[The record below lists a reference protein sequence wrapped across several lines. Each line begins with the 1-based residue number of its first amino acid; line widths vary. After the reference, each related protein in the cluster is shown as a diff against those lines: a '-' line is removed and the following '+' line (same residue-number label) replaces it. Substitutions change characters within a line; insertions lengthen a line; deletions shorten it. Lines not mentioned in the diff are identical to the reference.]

1 MQQLIVTAEKLNKRS
16 SIPAN
21 LPDPTGITGVV
32 LKGYTFQADEVADVP
47 NAALGK
53 WYQDRDNNFYWG
65 GAVTIIAN
73 QPEENTTTNTVDNS
87 SMETSSITPVV
98 KKKVMQVVNA
108 FETGS
113 AEGSYG
119 ALVKYK
125 DYKDPVTNT
134 LMVQV
139 TFGRSQTTEFGH
151 LKALIQDYVI
161 SNGAYANTLST
172 YVNRIGQQPSLA
184 TDDVFCNALKEAGKN
199 DPVMKKCQDDL
210 FEVKFY
216 QPAYHWF
223 TTKGFAF
230 PLSMLVIYDSTIHSG
245 SIPSFLCKRFT
256 TAFPVNGGN
265 EKDWITNY
273 VNARNNWLATNSN
286 PLLQKTVYRTGCLLT
301 QAKNDNW
308 DLVQP
313 ITANGVSIR

>member
-1 MQQLIVTAEKLNKRS
+1 MQQLIVTADKLNKRS

-32 LKGYTFQADEVADVP
+32 NKGYTFQADEVLQVP

-65 GAVTIIAN
+65 GAVSVVVN
-73 QPEENTTTNTVDNS
+73 QQEENTVNNTADNS
-87 SMETSSITPVV
+87 SLETSSITPVV

-113 AEGSYG
+113 AQGNYN

-125 DYKDPVTNT
+125 DYKDPATNT

-151 LKALIQDYVI
+151 LKALIQDYVN
-161 SNGAYANTLST
+161 SGGVYANTFSPYL
-172 YVNRIGQQPSLA
+172 NRIGQQPSLA
-184 TDDVFCNALKEAGKN
+184 TDNVFCTALIEAGKN
-199 DPVMKKCQDDL
+199 DPLMKKCQDDL

-216 QPAYHWF
+216 QPAYNWF
-223 TTKGFAF
+223 TTKGFTF

-245 SIPSFLCKRFT
+245 SILSFLCKRFS
-256 TAFPVNGGN
+256 TAFPVYGGN
-265 EKDWITNY
+265 EKEWITNY

-286 PLLQKTVYRTGCLLT
+286 PLLQKTVYRTGCLLS
-301 QAKNDNW
+301 QVKNNNW

-313 ITANGVSIR
+313 ISANGVSIP